1 MITGSLLGIS
11 ELDLLCKVGLSI
23 SLASHCIAVSV
34 PVTCIGDLG
43 LPIVY
48 CGRVLYPTGL
58 FHSRSFANSQ
68 PANMDLHYKTMLASP
83 ADGAIERDLKMGQS
97 ENIVHSH

>member
-1 MITGSLLGIS
+1 MITGSLLGVS
-11 ELDLLCKVGLSI
+11 ELELLCKVGLSF

-34 PVTCIGDLG
+34 PVIGDLG

-58 FHSRSFANSQ
+58 FQSRSFANSQ
-68 PANMDLHYKTMLASP
+68 PANMDLHYKTMLAAP